1 MVMRIA
7 ATALLMILLGP
18 CAVLPAASG
27 VLTGEVFYR
36 ERVAL
41 PRNAVLEVSLV
52 DVTRPGGLGDLVA
65 SVQIRPKRGVPI
77 PFEIRYGDGDVEP
90 RRSYAVRANIV
101 ADGRLLFVSARSNLV
116 LTQGHPTSVRILMS
130 AVISLAVAAAQD
142 LTGRA
147 WLAENISGAGVVDTV
162 QTTIAINPAGEVSG
176 SGGCNTLRGTAQ
188 VNGSSLTFGTIGTT
202 RKMCP
207 PAIMDQEMKFLRA
220 LDLTR
225 EFRIDGPY
233 LLFVDGSGAE
243 LVRFTRLQ

>member
-7 ATALLMILLGP
+7 ATVLLMFLLGP
-18 CAVLPAASG
+18 CAIFPAAAG

-41 PRNAVLEVSLV
+41 PPSAVLEVSLV

-65 SVQIRPKRGVPI
+65 SVQIRPKREVPI
-77 PFEIRYGDGDVEP
+77 PFEVRFGDGEVEP

-101 ADGRLLFVSARSNLV
+101 ADGRLLFVSTRSNLV
-116 LTQGHPTSVRILMS
+116 LTNGHPASVRILMS
-130 AVISLAVAAAQD
+130 AVMSLAVAAADD
-142 LTGRA
+142 LTGHV
-147 WLAENISGAGVVDTV
+147 WLAENISGVVVDTV
-162 QTTIAINPAGEVSG
+162 QTTIAINAAGDVSG

-188 VNGSSLTFGTIGTT
+188 VNGTSLTFGTIATT

-207 PAIMDQEMKFLRA
+207 PAVMDQEVKFVRA

-233 LLFVDGSGAE
+233 LFFLDGSGAE
-243 LVRFTRLQ
+243 LVRFRRLP

>member
-7 ATALLMILLGP
+7 ATVLLMLLLGP
-18 CAVLPAASG
+18 CAAFPAVAG

-41 PRNAVLEVSLV
+41 PPSAVLEVSLV

-65 SVQIRPKRGVPI
+65 SVQIRPKREVPI
-77 PFEIRYGDGDVEP
+77 PFEVRYGDGDVEP

-116 LTQGHPTSVRILMS
+116 LTQGHPASVRILMS
-130 AVISLAVAAAQD
+130 AVMSLAVAAAED
-142 LTGRA
+142 LTGSA
-147 WLAENISGAGVVDTV
+147 WLAEDISGGGVVDAVRTTV
-162 QTTIAINPAGEVSG
+162 AINAAGDVSG
-176 SGGCNTLRGTAQ
+176 SGGCNTLRSTAQ
-188 VNGSSLTFGTIGTT
+188 VNGSSLIFGTIATT

-207 PAIMDQEMKFLRA
+207 PAVMNQEMKFVHA

-233 LLFVDGSGAE
+233 LKFVDGSGAE